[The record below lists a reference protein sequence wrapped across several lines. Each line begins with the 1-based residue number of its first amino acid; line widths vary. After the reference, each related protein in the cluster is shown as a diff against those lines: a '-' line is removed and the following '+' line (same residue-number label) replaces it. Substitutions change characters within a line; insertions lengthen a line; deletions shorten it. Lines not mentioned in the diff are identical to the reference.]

1 MRIKLTNTWKTKVE
15 VEVPGPGV
23 DEMIKGHFTAE
34 FRDLPISQIKKLDKD
49 RRRLQRQLDR
59 AKNNAECGEEE
70 LVQIEDQVTNSDRS
84 MLDSM
89 LVAVH
94 GLDLEG
100 EDGRT
105 LSSAET
111 LEYVKDHTDFAVPVI
126 QAFTG
131 RMAKVAEKNSGKSGS
146 P

>member
-1 MRIKLTNTWKTKVE
+1 MRIKITNNWKTNVKI
-15 VEVPGPGV
+15 EVPGPAV
-23 DEMIKGHFTAE
+23 DEVIQGHFVAE
-34 FRDLPISQIKKLDKD
+34 FRDLPISEIRQMEKN
-49 RRRLQRQLDR
+49 RRSLQRQLEA
-59 AKNNAECGEEE
+59 AKKGDVTDEEITRLEDQQGNAE
-70 LVQIEDQVTNSDRS
+70 RA
-84 MLDSM
+84 MLDSI

-111 LEYVKDHTDFAVPVI
+111 LDYVKDHTDFAVPVI

-131 RMAKVAEKNSGKSGS
+131 KIAKAAEKNFGKSGTR
-146 P
+146 